1 VAGLLRERSHE
12 CWKGGRTCPIL
23 MPSSFAPVYSSSMHS
38 MDDRKNALNVHAGER
53 LQTPLHS
60 GSAVLRR
67 ALRRNI
73 VSFPSQIPV
82 FLKQPPADMQ
92 WRMVLLYFIR
102 GWSSVKIAARFNVP
116 THWIRK
122 SLNEWSV
129 RALALGF
136 VQVIDPEAFAACC
149 HSDVEFETNRNTE
162 ESDSQPFPEAVPA
175 VCAAFPKAPEATRL
189 EILPVNSLD
198 KSADLIAA
206 LDASIAHCGEWH
218 DEFWVRTATLLRDLR
233 AVAAAMEVQRSGQPA
248 DGLFAAREDDNGGI
262 HGLRVCEE
270 ERVSHAVA

>member
-1 VAGLLRERSHE
+1 
-12 CWKGGRTCPIL
+12 
-23 MPSSFAPVYSSSMHS
+23 MPSSFAPFYSSSMNF
-38 MDDRKNALNVHAGER
+38 MDDRKNALEIHTEER

-136 VQVIDPEAFAACC
+136 VQVIDPEAFATCC
-149 HSDVEFETNRNTE
+149 HSDVEYGTNRNTE
-162 ESDSQPFPEAVPA
+162 EGDSQPLPEAALA
-175 VCAAFPKAPEATRL
+175 VRAPFARAPEATRL
-189 EILPVNSLD
+189 EILPVNSRD

-206 LDASIAHCGEWH
+206 LDASIAHCEEWH
-218 DEFWVRTATLLRDLR
+218 DEFWVRTAILLRDLR
-233 AVAAAMEVQRSGQPA
+233 AVTAAALERQPGEPA
-248 DGLFAAREDDNGGI
+248 ERLFTGLP
-262 HGLRVCEE
+262 VCEQ

>member
-1 VAGLLRERSHE
+1 
-12 CWKGGRTCPIL
+12 
-23 MPSSFAPVYSSSMHS
+23 
-38 MDDRKNALNVHAGER
+38 MDDRKNAWEIHTEER

-67 ALRRNI
+67 ALRRNV

-136 VQVIDPEAFAACC
+136 VQVIDPEAFAACG
-149 HSDVEFETNRNTE
+149 HADVEYGTDRTE
-162 ESDSQPFPEAVPA
+162 EDNPQPLPEAAPVVGAPFPM
-175 VCAAFPKAPEATRL
+175 APETTRPEGTPGDSL
-189 EILPVNSLD
+189 E
-198 KSADLIAA
+198 KHTDLVAA
-206 LDASIAHCGEWH
+206 LDASIAHCEEWH

-233 AVAAAMEVQRSGQPA
+233 AVAAAMEVPRSSEPA
-248 DGLFAAREDDNGGI
+248 EGNGGVR
-262 HGLRVCEE
+262 GLRVCEE
-270 ERVSHAVA
+270 ERISHAVA

>member
-1 VAGLLRERSHE
+1 MFR
-12 CWKGGRTCPIL
+12 KGSRTCPIL
-23 MPSSFAPVYSSSMHS
+23 MPSSYAPVYSSSMHS
-38 MDDRKNALNVHAGER
+38 MDDRKNALEIHTEER
-53 LQTPLHS
+53 PQTPLHS

-82 FLKQPPADMQ
+82 FLKQPPADLQ
-92 WRMVLLYFIR
+92 WRLVLLYFVR

-149 HSDVEFETNRNTE
+149 HSDVECGTSRNTE
-162 ESDSQPFPEAVPA
+162 EGDRQPLPEAAPA
-175 VCAAFPKAPEATRL
+175 VRAAFPKAPEAARL

-198 KSADLIAA
+198 RSADLIAA
-206 LDASIAHCGEWH
+206 LDASIAHCEEWR

-233 AVAAAMEVQRSGQPA
+233 TVAAAMQVRRSGEPA
-248 DGLFAAREDDNGGI
+248 DGLFAAREGGSGGV
-262 HGLRVCEE
+262 HGMRVCEE

>member
-1 VAGLLRERSHE
+1 MPEVRP
-12 CWKGGRTCPIL
+12 TCPIL
-23 MPSSFAPVYSSSMHS
+23 MPSSYAPVYSSSMHS
-38 MDDRKNALNVHAGER
+38 MDDRKNALEIHTEER

-67 ALRRNI
+67 ALRRNV

-92 WRMVLLYFIR
+92 WRMVLLYFVR

-149 HSDVEFETNRNTE
+149 HSDVEYGTDRNVE
-162 ESDSQPFPEAVPA
+162 ESDSQPFPEVAPA
-175 VCAAFPKAPEATRL
+175 VRRRAPNERL
-189 EILPVNSLD
+189 
-198 KSADLIAA
+198 K
-206 LDASIAHCGEWH
+206 
-218 DEFWVRTATLLRDLR
+218 
-233 AVAAAMEVQRSGQPA
+233 QRGSRHA
-248 DGLFAAREDDNGGI
+248 CRFA
-262 HGLRVCEE
+262 
-270 ERVSHAVA
+270 